1 LTRDDSS
8 ENRTGTSDAAPED
21 RIFETTEQG
30 TLSIIPR
37 CPPEKFPELV
47 LDKGIGNFSHYRSI
61 IQKLDVFRKIAATE
75 GGRVAV
81 ALVRD
86 RVMVGYLACWHPTE
100 GERWSK
106 LGNLMYEMGAI
117 EVSRLYRHL
126 KIART
131 LVNMVME
138 DDAFEDRIAYMNGFA
153 WHWDL
158 DGTGMTMGQYR
169 KMIMGLLRPHGFKE
183 VYTNE
188 PNIALREENFFMARI
203 GSRVSEEDR
212 ARFRNLRFGLV
223 IR

>member
-1 LTRDDSS
+1 MTRDDSS
-8 ENRTGTSDAAPED
+8 ENRTGASDAALDE
-21 RIFETTEQG
+21 RIFETTEEG
-30 TLSIIPR
+30 TLSIVAK
-37 CPPEKFPELV
+37 CPPQLFPDLV

-61 IQKLDVFRKIAATE
+61 IQKLDVFQKIAATE

-81 ALVRD
+81 AVIRD
-86 RVMVGYLACWHPTE
+86 RVMVGYSACWYPPE

-117 EVSRLYRHL
+117 EVSRNYRHL
-126 KIART
+126 KIARR
-131 LVNMVME
+131 LINVLME
-138 DDAFEDRIAYMNGFA
+138 DDFFENKIAYMNGFS

-188 PNIALREENFFMARI
+188 PNIGLREENFFMARI
-203 GSRVSEEDR
+203 GSRVSEENR
-212 ARFRNLRFGLV
+212 AGFRNLRFGLV
-223 IR
+223 NR

>member
-1 LTRDDSS
+1 MNHDESTEDQ
-8 ENRTGTSDAAPED
+8 TGSCDAARDHP
-21 RIFETTEQG
+21 FCETTEEG
-30 TLSIIPR
+30 VVSIIPR

-61 IQKLDVFRKIAATE
+61 IQKLDVFQKIARAE

-81 ALVRD
+81 ALLND
-86 RVMVGYLACWHPTE
+86 YVMIGYSACWYPPK

-117 EVSRLYRHL
+117 EVSRKYRHL
-126 KIART
+126 KIARK
-131 LVNMVME
+131 LVNALM
-138 DDAFEDRIAYMNGFA
+138 DDDFFEDKIAYMNGFS

-158 DGTGMTMGQYR
+158 DGAGLTMSRYR

-203 GSRVSEEDR
+203 GSRVSGEDR

-223 IR
+223 NR

>member
-1 LTRDDSS
+1 MTRDESS
-8 ENRTGTSDAAPED
+8 ENRTGASDAVLDE
-21 RIFETTEQG
+21 RIFETSEEG
-30 TLSIIPR
+30 MLCIIPR
-37 CPPEKFPELV
+37 CPPEKFPDFA

-61 IQKLDVFRKIAATE
+61 IQKLDVFQKIAATE

-81 ALVRD
+81 ALIRG
-86 RVMVGYLACWHPTE
+86 RVLVGYSACWHPSE

-117 EVSRLYRHL
+117 EVSRNYRHL
-126 KIART
+126 KLGRT
-131 LVNMVME
+131 LVNVLME
-138 DDAFEDRIAYMNGFA
+138 DDSFEDRIAYMNGYS

-158 DGTGMTMGQYR
+158 DGTGMTLGQYR

-188 PNIALREENFFMARI
+188 PNIGLREENFFMARI
-203 GSRVSEEDR
+203 GSRVSDEDR

-223 IR
+223 NR